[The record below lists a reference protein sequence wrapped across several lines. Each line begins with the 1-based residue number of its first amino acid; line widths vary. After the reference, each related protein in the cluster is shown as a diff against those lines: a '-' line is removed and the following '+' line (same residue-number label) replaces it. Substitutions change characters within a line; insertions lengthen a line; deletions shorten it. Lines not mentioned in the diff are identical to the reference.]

1 MGPRASSRVPAS
13 ASVSTTLT
21 EPRWANTTVLS
32 GDLAAAIG
40 ELKAERGELQVHGS
54 DALIRWLLANDL
66 SESGETMAMNAEDE
80 AAAVLN
86 APADEC
92 TRAASPCRR

>member
-1 MGPRASSRVPAS
+1 MPAS

-40 ELKAERGELQVHGS
+40 ELKAEPGGELQVHGS
-54 DALIRWLLANDL
+54 GALIRWLLANDL
-66 SESGETMAMNAEDE
+66 SESGETMAMNAEDD
-80 AAAVLN
+80 AAAALN
-86 APADEC
+86 APADER
-92 TRAASPCRR
+92 TRAVSPCRR